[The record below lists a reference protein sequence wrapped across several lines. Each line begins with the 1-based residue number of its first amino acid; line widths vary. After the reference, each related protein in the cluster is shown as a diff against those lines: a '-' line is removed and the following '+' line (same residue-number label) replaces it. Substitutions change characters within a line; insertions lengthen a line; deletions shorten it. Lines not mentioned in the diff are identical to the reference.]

1 MIIFDIFYVVI
12 YNFLNY
18 KLRRGKDNA
27 KLSALS
33 FVVIWLTLFITV
45 ISNVIGL
52 LNNNTISHYIVNNFF
67 FAYVLI
73 GIILFLIF
81 GLRYYKRY
89 DVEYFQEIFYQ
100 KSKQKQILYNCL
112 VPFIMVLILVLD
124 FCTFRL
130 YEFGHI

>member
-1 MIIFDIFYVVI
+1 MIIDNCFIVI

-33 FVVIWLTLFITV
+33 FVVIWLTFFIIV
-45 ISNVIGL
+45 ISNIIGL
-52 LNNNTISHYIVNNFF
+52 LNSNTISHYIVNNFF
-67 FAYVLI
+67 FVNVLI
-73 GIILFLIF
+73 GILLYLIF
-81 GLRYYKRY
+81 GIRYYKRY

-112 VPFIMVLILVLD
+112 IPIVMVLILVLC
-124 FCTFRL
+124 FCTSRL
-130 YEFGHI
+130 YKFGYI

>member
-1 MIIFDIFYVVI
+1 MIVFDIFYVVI

-33 FVVIWLTLFITV
+33 LVVVWLTLFITI
-45 ISNVIGL
+45 ISNIIGL
-52 LNNNTISHYIVNNFF
+52 LKSNTISHYIVNNFF

-73 GIILFLIF
+73 GIVLFLIF

-100 KSKQKQILYNCL
+100 RSKQKQILYNCL
-112 VPFIMVLILVLD
+112 VPLAMVLIFVLC
-124 FCTFRL
+124 FCTYRL
-130 YEFGHI
+130 YKFGYI